1 VTTIRVEDGF
11 YCYSSSWS
19 LAWIIH
25 QSRIKIAERVI
36 LQQLR
41 QFCHPNTLFYQIIAG
56 YEDSNDSNKLRQ
68 DPIFKLVCNQVPT
81 VGENGVPPARDDV

>member
-1 VTTIRVEDGF
+1 MADCLTDNRDQTKVKH
-11 YCYSSSWS
+11 S
-19 LAWIIH
+19 LSQLIS
-25 QSRIKIAERVI
+25 QRI
-36 LQQLR
+36 
-41 QFCHPNTLFYQIIAG
+41 YQIIAG

>member
-1 VTTIRVEDGF
+1 MLLNTPTEKTLF
-11 YCYSSSWS
+11 S

-41 QFCHPNTLFYQIIAG
+41 QFCHPNTL
-56 YEDSNDSNKLRQ
+56 
-68 DPIFKLVCNQVPT
+68 
-81 VGENGVPPARDDV
+81 